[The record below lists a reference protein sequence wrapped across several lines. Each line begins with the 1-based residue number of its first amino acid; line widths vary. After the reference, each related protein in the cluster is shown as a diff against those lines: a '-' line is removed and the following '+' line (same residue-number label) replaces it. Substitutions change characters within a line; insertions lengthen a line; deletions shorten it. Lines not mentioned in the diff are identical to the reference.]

1 MILLGNQKMKK
12 SKLRQI
18 KRANNTTIVTKQVQP
33 ATDATPKKLY
43 TCFIFTPV
51 LVWQE
56 KNVRSCHQWLQVTM
70 GEDELGAKKTTPPKK
85 NAWYGMDWHGCF
97 SHVFQGKH
105 QKKSE
110 RADKT
115 HWFHFSVYRFPSF
128 SSSLPSVF
136 PSLPSCFS
144 FSFLFPSFHSFPS
157 LLFVSL
163 PCLFYDFF
171 PLLLLLFSFLPFLF
185 LPFIFSC
192 SFLPSPSALP
202 RFPPQPLF
210 SKPSLLLFFSELFFP
225 VRLV

>member
-70 GEDELGAKKTTPPKK
+70 GRMNWGPKK
-85 NAWYGMDWHGCF
+85 RPRRKKMHGMAWIGMVVFRMFFKENTKKNQKGRTKHIDFIFRFIGFPLSHLPSLPF
-97 SHVFQGKH
+97 SLL
-105 QKKSE
+105 
-110 RADKT
+110 
-115 HWFHFSVYRFPSF
+115 FPPAF
-128 SSSLPSVF
+128 PFPSSSLPST
-136 PSLPSCFS
+136 L
-144 FSFLFPSFHSFPS
+144 FPS